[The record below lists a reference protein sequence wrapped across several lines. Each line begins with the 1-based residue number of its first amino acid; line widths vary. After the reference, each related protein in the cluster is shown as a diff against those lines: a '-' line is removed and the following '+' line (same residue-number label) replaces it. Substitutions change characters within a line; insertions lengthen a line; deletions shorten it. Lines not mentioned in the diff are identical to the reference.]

1 LNTKLKL
8 ILGTT
13 ATMLGLGLSTVSTTS
28 SVQAKTITAQAG
40 DTIWDFSQQTGVSI
54 EKIEELNNVNTI
66 THIIQVGDSIN
77 IPDELINGNSTVTQN
92 VQQPTQ
98 PKVETQPVQPT
109 NTQQSTQYQAPVVT
123 PQPVQQVSQPVTQT
137 QTSSAK
143 EWIANKESG
152 GQYSAR
158 NGQYVGRYQLT
169 DSYLNGDYSEANQ
182 EKVADNYVTS
192 RYGSWEGAKG
202 FWLANGWY

>member
-1 LNTKLKL
+1 MNTKLKL

-54 EKIEELNNVNTI
+54 EKIEELNGVNTT
-66 THIIQVGDSIN
+66 THLIQVGDSIN
-77 IPDELINGNSTVTQN
+77 IPDDLINGTSTVTQN
-92 VQQPTQ
+92 VQQP
-98 PKVETQPVQPT
+98 KIETQPVQPT
-109 NTQQSTQYQAPVVT
+109 NTQQSTQYQAPVAT

>member
-1 LNTKLKL
+1 MNTKLKL

-13 ATMLGLGLSTVSTTS
+13 ATILGLGLSTVSTTS

-54 EKIEELNNVNTI
+54 EKIEELNGVNTT
-66 THIIQVGDSIN
+66 THLIQVGDSIN
-77 IPDELINGNSTVTQN
+77 IPDDLINGTSTVTQN
-92 VQQPTQ
+92 VQQP
-98 PKVETQPVQPT
+98 KIETQPVQPT
-109 NTQQSTQYQAPVVT
+109 NTQQSTQYQAPVAT

-192 RYGSWEGAKG
+192 RYGSWEGAKS

>member
-1 LNTKLKL
+1 MNTKLKL

-54 EKIEELNNVNTI
+54 EKIEELNGVNTT
-66 THIIQVGDSIN
+66 THLIQVGDSIN
-77 IPDELINGNSTVTQN
+77 IPDDLINGTSTVTQN
-92 VQQPTQ
+92 VQQP
-98 PKVETQPVQPT
+98 KIETQPVQPT
-109 NTQQSTQYQAPVVT
+109 NTQQSTQYQAPVAT

-192 RYGSWEGAKG
+192 RYGSWEGAKS

>member
-1 LNTKLKL
+1 MNTKLKL

-40 DTIWDFSQQTGVSI
+40 DTIWDFSQQTGVST
-54 EKIEELNNVNTI
+54 EKIEELNGVNTT
-66 THIIQVGDSIN
+66 THLIQVGDSIN
-77 IPDELINGNSTVTQN
+77 IPDDLINGTSTVTQN
-92 VQQPTQ
+92 VQQP
-98 PKVETQPVQPT
+98 KIETQPVQPT
-109 NTQQSTQYQAPVVT
+109 NTQQSTQYQAPVAT